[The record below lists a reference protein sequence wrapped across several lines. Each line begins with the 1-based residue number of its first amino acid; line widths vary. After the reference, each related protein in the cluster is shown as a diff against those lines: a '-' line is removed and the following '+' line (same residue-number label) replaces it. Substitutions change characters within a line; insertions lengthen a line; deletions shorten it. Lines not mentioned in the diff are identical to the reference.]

1 MVHFHCESSLVKKE
15 RTVLLVVRI
24 LKSILLLTR
33 PANQDLSHIW
43 QLTHA
48 AHGRRVSMSDYIKV
62 IQRLQKPSE
71 WLFNFAQPNL
81 GGSFTKQC

>member
-1 MVHFHCESSLVKKE
+1 MVHFHHESSLVKKE

-24 LKSILLLTR
+24 LKSILHLTR
-33 PANQDLSHIW
+33 PANQDVSHIW

-62 IQRLQKPSE
+62 IQRLQKPSA
-71 WLFNFAQPNL
+71 WLFNFA
-81 GGSFTKQC
+81 